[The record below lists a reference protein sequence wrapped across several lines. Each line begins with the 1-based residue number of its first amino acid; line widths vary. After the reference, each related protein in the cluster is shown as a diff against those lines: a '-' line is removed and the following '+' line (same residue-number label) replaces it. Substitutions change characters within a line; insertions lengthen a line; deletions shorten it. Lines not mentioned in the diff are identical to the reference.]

1 MAIKILLTFPDVGD
15 LKGSSTFGAHKDKIE
30 VQAFSYGVSQ
40 NSHNGVTQGLR
51 NHNDV
56 AISKAGDE
64 VSAMLAMYCSQGIKI
79 AKTVVEFTQL
89 DRAAGEVIYAT
100 YTLTDSVITS
110 FNVSASAAGSDDTW
124 SETFTL
130 SFGAIAAKI
139 SGKDYADDT
148 RVDVG
153 AVT

>member
-1 MAIKILLTFPDVGD
+1 MCIRDRDKTEV
-15 LKGSSTFGAHKDKIE
+15 SS
-30 VQAFSYGVSQ
+30 FSYGLSQ
-40 NSHNGVTQGLR
+40 SSHNGVTQGLR

-56 AISKAGDE
+56 SLSKAGDE
-64 VSAMLAMYCSQGIKI
+64 ISAMLALYCSNGTKI

-89 DRAAGEVIYAT
+89 DRQAGEVVYAT

-110 FNVSASAAGSDDTW
+110 FNISANSSGGDDTW
-124 SETFTL
+124 IETFTL

-139 SGKDYADDT
+139 AGKDYADDT